1 MLDEKTFFKCKWIIA
16 KNELANVDK
25 QGPQEYQK
33 PLGDNIL
40 DIHARVTGIHTGLVA
55 AKTSTALG
63 WVGQL
68 DINLQSIDK
77 WKVGIDTNKIPDIGI
92 NWNEFEIL
100 PMSDTINTVY
110 EFLYTHKDR
119 TPTVFNGDFWYYEKI
134 IKNKIDTAD
143 QLNPNDVL
151 IISFPFFKDFKV
163 KKDMDDIL
171 EKCSAIGVPVL
182 LDCIWLPLINNFTK
196 LKNADA
202 VEVITQ
208 SITKTLPLSA
218 TKGGIVFKRKPLTY
232 VEVIYPIG
240 NKLGKGDGK
249 EILTLAGILMGASIA
264 NDAEKAAANGKQTIV
279 SQEVCEKKVRQKIEK
294 RLSHYKVT
302 VDYNGTEVSFSSKR
316 RPYDDEIKV
325 EVSVDGLD

>member
-240 NKLGKGDGK
+240 NKLGSWVFDKYINEQGYFYIRDSHRELQSKWCNILGIQPHDMVYVGSCNDDSFLKKYSIGHGDGNLISLVPFF
-249 EILTLAGILMGASIA
+249 E
-264 NDAEKAAANGKQTIV
+264 NDKM
-279 SQEVCEKKVRQKIEK
+279 
-294 RLSHYKVT
+294 LSLFLKDNNV
-302 VDYNGTEVSFSSKR
+302 
-316 RPYDDEIKV
+316 
-325 EVSVDGLD
+325 